1 MAAGKKIKKSRT
13 KDALENIY
21 HRGQA
26 KVWDGRMVL
35 KHLVAKHG
43 GIQELPPDK
52 KRALQNI
59 FAVILKGEDVAWK
72 ISLQLAEAVGSIEAR
87 MAATSQAHDEARHF
101 YVMRDY
107 LELTGYTPRPVPRP
121 VHQALGMVA
130 STKSLAKK
138 LLGMQLMVEPVALT
152 IFQEVR
158 RTCPEP
164 VLAERL
170 EYFESDEARHVALG
184 VYYLP
189 LVVENVSILELVSLI
204 TCQLRVFMLELQGL
218 KELKSDFEAL
228 GLDPIELFEL
238 AEKKQLS
245 AMQDFVSELGISKK
259 VWEPMRY
266 FLRLQRDRVLQ

>member
-1 MAAGKKIKKSRT
+1 MKKNRT
-13 KDALENIY
+13 TVLENIY
-21 HRGQA
+21 HRGQD
-26 KVWDGRMVL
+26 KIWDGRFVL
-35 KHLVAKHG
+35 KSLVTKHG
-43 GIQELPPDK
+43 GIQELPPEK

-59 FAVILKGEDVAWK
+59 FAVILKGEDVAWR
-72 ISLQLAEAVGSIEAR
+72 ISLQLAESVKSIEAR

-107 LELTGYTPRPVPRP
+107 LELTGYVPRPVPRP
-121 VHQALGMVA
+121 VSQALDMVA
-130 STKSLAKK
+130 NTKSLAKK

-164 VLAERL
+164 VLAELL
-170 EYFESDEARHVALG
+170 EYFERDEARHVALG

-189 LVVENVSILELVSLI
+189 AVVENLSTLELISLI
-204 TCQLRVFMLELQGL
+204 TWQLRVFMLELQGL
-218 KELKSDFEAL
+218 RELKSDFELL
-228 GLDPIELFEL
+228 GLDPKELFEL

-245 AMQDFVSELGISKK
+245 AMQDFVAELGISRR

-266 FLRLQRDRVLQ
+266 FIRLQRDRML